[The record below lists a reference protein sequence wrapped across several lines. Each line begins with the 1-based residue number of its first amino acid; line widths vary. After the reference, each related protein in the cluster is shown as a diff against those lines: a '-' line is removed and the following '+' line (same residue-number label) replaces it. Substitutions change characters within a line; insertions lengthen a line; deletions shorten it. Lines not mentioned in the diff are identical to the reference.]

1 MLSRAPAILLSVLLI
16 FSAAVS
22 AATVDHLTSDQ
33 VATVS
38 AADRAF
44 VEDLEHRSFAYFWE
58 QADPGT
64 GLVLDRAR
72 VDGGRA
78 KGPSRDIAS
87 TAATGFGLT
96 AICIGVER
104 GWITKKQA
112 ADRVRATLQFFAGK
126 ANQEHGW
133 FYHWMDVT
141 TGDRKW
147 DSETSSV
154 DTAFLLAGVLTAGQY
169 FADDP
174 EISKLASEIYGRVDF
189 QWMLDGD
196 PLLLSHGWRSGK
208 GFIKNKWDT
217 YCELGLLY
225 VLAIGSPTHPISAE
239 SCYGWQRPFY
249 QYGNYQFISGG
260 PLFTHQYSHAWI
272 DFRNRR
278 DRGFLDF
285 FLNSINATR
294 ANQQYSLTLGLP
306 GTFTPEIWGITA

>member
-1 MLSRAPAILLSVLLI
+1 MFYRATASLISVLPISLLL
-16 FSAAVS
+16 VVPGVVP
-22 AATVDHLTSDQ
+22 AATVAHPPAPP
-33 VATVS
+33 VANAGPVAPVS

-44 VEDLEHRSFAYFWE
+44 VEDLERRSFEYFWE
-58 QADPGT
+58 QADHGT

-78 KGPSRDIAS
+78 KGPGRDIAS

-96 AICIGVER
+96 AICIGAEH
-104 GWITKKQA
+104 GWITKKEA
-112 ADRVRATLQFFAGK
+112 ADRVRTTLEFFADK
-126 ANQEHGW
+126 ADQEHGW
-133 FYHWMDVT
+133 FYHWMDVS

-169 FADDP
+169 FSSDP
-174 EISKLASEIYGRVDF
+174 EIPKLASEIYNRVDF
-189 QWMLDGD
+189 QWMLNGD

-208 GFIKNKWDT
+208 GFLKNKWDT

-225 VLAIGSPTHPISAE
+225 VLAIGSPPPPLFAGTRFALR
-239 SCYGWQRPFY
+239 RPFY
-249 QYGNYQFISGG
+249 QYGNYEFVSGG
-260 PLFTHQYSHAWI
+260 PLFTHQYSQAWI

-285 FLNSINATR
+285 FLNSA
-294 ANQQYSLTLGLP
+294 
-306 GTFTPEIWGITA
+306 